1 MSALIRHTTCE
12 PQRPLWKTALYLFA
26 SITGIQLALLF
37 ISKLPR
43 LLAGTINSVIAVAA
57 IAAIIYFAKRKMAR
71 YTYLL
76 IADEIIFYKQV
87 GKKETKI
94 LKLKVSDIEW
104 IRPIDKVK
112 RLTKCE
118 KTYILTNRKRGTGIY
133 MGQFKQNNE
142 SFRFIIQPS
151 EALYNEIQA
160 NI

>member
-12 PQRPLWKTALYLFA
+12 PQRPLWKTMLYLFGL
-26 SITGIQLALLF
+26 IIGIQLSLVL

-43 LLAGTINSVIAVAA
+43 LLAGTMNSVIVVAA
-57 IAAIIYFAKRKMAR
+57 VTAIIYFARRKMAR

-104 IRPIDKVK
+104 IRPINKVK
-112 RLTKCE
+112 KLTKCQ
-118 KTYILTNRKRGTGIY
+118 KTYILTNRKRGTGVYI
-133 MGQFKQNNE
+133 GQFKQNNE